1 MENTLYIALARQTGL
16 WNQLDM
22 VANNLANMN
31 TVGYKSL
38 QPHFTEYLSKSKTDE
53 KLLDDRLSF
62 VHDFGIVRDFTPG
75 ALSSTGN
82 PLDLAIHGDGY
93 FVVETPDGIRY
104 TRNGQFKLNPD
115 GMVVTADGYP
125 VMDDSNRPI
134 VIAPQETQINV
145 ARDGSLSTENG
156 NVATFQVV
164 EFQDTQKL
172 RATHSGLFETLEGNP
187 MTAVRPE
194 LEQGMLEKSNV
205 NAVMEMTQMIKLQR
219 AYENVQKMIDTEHT
233 RRQNAIQ
240 AFARAGGQ

>member
-93 FVVETPDGIRY
+93 FVVETPDVPVWAAKGRTRADLSLPFDLKTDQEVLDRIGY
-104 TRNGQFKLNPD
+104 TSS
-115 GMVVTADGYP
+115 T
-125 VMDDSNRPI
+125 
-134 VIAPQETQINV
+134 VIA
-145 ARDGSLSTENG
+145 
-156 NVATFQVV
+156 
-164 EFQDTQKL
+164 
-172 RATHSGLFETLEGNP
+172 
-187 MTAVRPE
+187 
-194 LEQGMLEKSNV
+194 V
-205 NAVMEMTQMIKLQR
+205 NAQTGQVYDFYNDKR
-219 AYENVQKMIDTEHT
+219 PD
-233 RRQNAIQ
+233 RRYVPHIITWDEVK
-240 AFARAGGQ
+240 